1 MQIPIISATDGQKYC
16 DSAQAVTILSTQID
30 HALNWHQCMEIIRE
44 YQPDVILEIGPGNA
58 LTRMISATMPNVQ
71 ARSFDDFSQFEGV
84 KNWLEKFI

>member
-1 MQIPIISATDGQKYC
+1 
-16 DSAQAVTILSTQID
+16 
-30 HALNWHQCMEIIRE
+30 MEIIRE